1 MAESTVSLAP
11 KNTNSN
17 TVPIIDVIY
26 RTLHYWPWLLLSL
39 FISIGAATLYLL
51 YTPKIYT
58 TSASL
63 LIKDNSKTDNVQGAV
78 SEFSNMGLFQNK
90 TNIQNE
96 MTTLMSSDLMREV
109 VIRLKLDYNYYTHGI
124 FHKEIAYG
132 RALPI
137 RIEMPDF
144 SKWNSA
150 TFDLSVHDRNNVVI
164 NNVKINDDVKYDGE
178 FKGALNDTI
187 LTDAGSIVV
196 IPTDTFDPET
206 TVNLIVEKIPT
217 AWAVG
222 YYSGNLMVSLN
233 NKEGTVIDL
242 TITDQSTKRSQD
254 VLNTLIEVYNENWIR
269 DKNQIAIS
277 TSNFITERLGVIEGE
292 LGNVDANISTY
303 KSEHLIPDIDAASA
317 MYMTE
322 SQKLSQDILQLR
334 NQLQMARYIRDYLSN
349 DRFRREVLPA
359 TSGIGNVEI
368 ESQIKEYNEL
378 ILQRNNLVAHSSE
391 KNPLVISI
399 DEQLRALRGAMIAS
413 VDNTIHGLNTQ
424 VSNLSRSKAST
435 TTKIASNPT
444 QAKYLLSVERQ
455 QKVKE
460 SLYLFLLQKREENE
474 LSQAFTAYNTRV
486 IKKPASWGP
495 TAPNSKKIILASIF
509 LGLAIPFGI
518 VFLKESNN
526 TKVRG
531 RKDIE
536 SLALP
541 FMGEIPNNTTSRSH
555 KKGEN
560 KGEEKNSFVVK
571 EGKRNIINESFRVLR
586 TNVQFMCNSTNGAN
600 VIALTSFNPG
610 SGKSFISV
618 NLGMAIALK
627 GKHVLV
633 IDGDMRHGSTS
644 AYVGSPELGLSD
656 YLSKNDV
663 NIAPLIVKNENA
675 ATLDILP
682 VGTVPPNP
690 TELLESHRFEEL
702 INQLRPK
709 YDYILIDC
717 PPIEVVADAQ
727 IINSYVDRTIFIIRA
742 GLLERSMLND
752 LNKLYEEKKYKN
764 MAIVLNGT
772 RNDQGRYGYSH
783 SYRYGYGYGYGYG
796 YNYGDGKQS

>member
-1 MAESTVSLAP
+1 MAESTMSSA
-11 KNTNSN
+11 KKATNSN
-17 TVPIIDVIY
+17 TVPIIDVVY
-26 RTLHYWPWLLLSL
+26 RTLHYWPWLLFSL
-39 FISIGAATLYLL
+39 FICVGVATLYLL

-63 LIKDNSKTDNVQGAV
+63 LIKDNSQPENVQGAV

-109 VIRLKLDYNYYTHGI
+109 VIRLKLDYNYYTHGT
-124 FHKEIAYG
+124 FHKKIAYG
-132 RALPI
+132 NSLPI

-144 SKWNSA
+144 SKWSTA
-150 TFDLSVHDRNNVVI
+150 TFDLNVDEKKRVVI
-164 NNVKINDDVKYDGE
+164 ENLKINDDVKCDE
-178 FKGALNDTI
+178 VFKGVLNDTI
-187 LTDAGSIVV
+187 LTAAGPIIV
-196 IPTDTFDPET
+196 IPTDAFDAET
-206 TVNLIVEKIPT
+206 AVDLIVEKIPT
-217 AWAVG
+217 PWAVG

-254 VLNTLIEVYNENWIR
+254 VLNTLIEVYNENWIS

-303 KSEHLIPDIDAASA
+303 KSEHLIPDVDAASA

-322 SQKLSQDILQLR
+322 SQKLSQEILQLR

-349 DRFRREVLPA
+349 DRFRKEVLPG

-368 ESQIKEYNEL
+368 ESQIKEYNDL

-399 DEQLRALRGAMIAS
+399 DEQLHALRGAMIAS

-424 VSNLSRSKAST
+424 VSNLSRSQAST

-460 SLYLFLLQKREENE
+460 ALYLFLLQKREENE
-474 LSQAFTAYNTRV
+474 LSQAFTAYNTRI
-486 IKKPASWGP
+486 IKKPYSWGP

-536 SLALP
+536 NLTLP
-541 FMGEIPNNTTSRSH
+541 FMGEIPNNTPRSH
-555 KKGEN
+555 KKDERSSDG
-560 KGEEKNSFVVK
+560 KNSFVVQ
-571 EGKRNIINESFRVLR
+571 EGKRDIINESFRVLR
-586 TNVQFMCNSTNGAN
+586 TNVQFMSNSTSGAN
-600 VIALTSFNPG
+600 IIALTSFNPG

-633 IDGDMRHGSTS
+633 IDGDMRHGSAST
-644 AYVGSPELGLSD
+644 YVGSPGHGLSD

-663 NIAPLIVKNENA
+663 NLASLIIKNEDA
-675 ATLDILP
+675 TTLDVLP

-690 TELLESHRFEEL
+690 TELLESYKFEEL
-702 INQLRPK
+702 LNQLRPK

-796 YNYGDGKQS
+796 YNYGDGKGK